1 MSNSTLAN
9 LVDAYRSLRE
19 AERQK
24 VLAAAKWGDGPFTRL
39 ILQRTFRT
47 ITPEQIPPF
56 IQHLAALEA

>member
-9 LVDAYRSLRE
+9 LIDSYRGLRE
-19 AERQK
+19 TERRK

-39 ILQRTFRT
+39 ILQRAFRS